1 MKKWIPNTLTLLNLF
16 LGCCALVALFNQAY
30 LLAIGFVAGG
40 LVADFLDGAV
50 ARMLDV
56 DSPLGKELDSFA
68 DMVTFGVVPGLILYI
83 LIAEGFSHEGFSGQL
98 QWSALPAFVLSAFS
112 GLRLAKFNLD
122 TRQSQTFLGLPTP
135 SSTIF
140 VLGLLLIWHYNS
152 FQLGAWVNQPILL
165 YLVTVVLSYLLVSEI
180 PMFSFKLKALGWR
193 GNEIRFSFLG
203 LSLILVLLLQE
214 AAVSAIILIYLLINI
229 SLHLSG
235 KKVS

>member
-1 MKKWIPNTLTLLNLF
+1 MKKWIPNALTLLNLF
-16 LGCCALVALFNQAY
+16 LGCCALVALFNQDY
-30 LLAIGFVAGG
+30 LLAIGFISGG
-40 LVADFLDGAV
+40 LIADVLDGAV
-50 ARMLDV
+50 ARILQV
-56 DSPLGKELDSFA
+56 NSPLGKELDSFA

-83 LIAEGFSHEGFSGQL
+83 LIAEGFSGGGFSGQL

-140 VLGLLLIWHYNS
+140 VVGLLLIWHFNS
-152 FQLGAWVNQPILL
+152 FELGRVVGQPILL
-165 YLVTVVLSYLLVSEI
+165 YIVITVLSYLLICEI
-180 PMFSFKLKALGWR
+180 PMFSFKLKTVGWK

-203 LSLILVLLLQE
+203 ACVLLILFLQE
-214 AAVSAIILIYLLINI
+214 AAVSAIILFYLLINI

-235 KKVS
+235 RKVS

>member
-1 MKKWIPNTLTLLNLF
+1 MKKWIPNALTLLNLF
-16 LGCCALVALFNQAY
+16 LGCCALVALFNQDY
-30 LLAIGFVAGG
+30 LLAVGFIAGG
-40 LVADFLDGAV
+40 LVADFLDGAA
-50 ARMLDV
+50 ARLLQV
-56 DSPLGKELDSFA
+56 NSPLGKELDSFA

-83 LIAEGFSHEGFSGQL
+83 LIAEGFSGGGFGGQL

-140 VLGLLLIWHYNS
+140 VVGLLLIWQYNS
-152 FQLGAWVNQPILL
+152 FELSNLVGQPAFLYGVIL
-165 YLVTVVLSYLLVSEI
+165 VLSYLIVCEI
-180 PMFSFKLKALGWR
+180 PMFSFKLKNWGWK

-203 LSLILVLLLQE
+203 ISLLLVFLLQE
-214 AAVSAIILIYLLINI
+214 AAVSAIILVYLLINI

-235 KKVS
+235 RNVN

>member
-16 LGCCALVALFNQAY
+16 LGCCALVALLNQSY
-30 LLAIGFVAGG
+30 LLAIGFVTGG

-50 ARMLDV
+50 ARMLGV
-56 DSPLGKELDSFA
+56 HSPLGKELDSFA

-83 LIAEGFSHEGFSGQL
+83 LIAEGFSGGGFSGQL

-135 SSTIF
+135 SSAIF

-152 FQLGAWVNQPILL
+152 FQLGAWVGQPVVL
-165 YLVTVVLSYLLVSEI
+165 YLVTLILSYLLVSEI

-193 GNEIRFSFLG
+193 GNEVRFSFLG
-203 LSLILVLLLQE
+203 ISLILLLLLQE

-235 KKVS
+235 RKVS

>member
-1 MKKWIPNTLTLLNLF
+1 MKKWIPNALTLLNLF
-16 LGCCALVALFNQAY
+16 LGCCALVALFNQDY
-30 LLAIGFVAGG
+30 LLAIGLIVGG

-50 ARMLDV
+50 ARLLQV
-56 DSPLGKELDSFA
+56 NSPLGKELDSFA

-83 LIAEGFSHEGFSGQL
+83 LIAEGFSGGGFSGQL

-140 VLGLLLIWHYNS
+140 VVGLLLIWHFNS
-152 FQLGAWVNQPILL
+152 FELSHVVGQPFLL
-165 YLVTVVLSYLLVSEI
+165 YLVTLVLSYLLVCEI
-180 PMFSFKLKALGWR
+180 PMFSFKLKALGWK
-193 GNEIRFSFLG
+193 GNEVRFSFLG
-203 LSLILVLLLQE
+203 ASVLLVLLLRE

-235 KKVS
+235 RKIN